1 MSEEV
6 KNNEF
11 TFENPAYRQ
20 TYWHTCSHVMAQA
33 VKRLWPE
40 VKLAIGPSID
50 EGWYY
55 DLDAP
60 FAFTPEH
67 LEQIEAEMRKIC
79 KEKLKLERF
88 ELPREEA
95 LKFMEEKAEPY
106 KVELI
111 NDLPADA
118 HISFY
123 KQGEFTDLCAGPHL
137 DSTGRIKGNALKLTA
152 CNAAYWRGDSNRE
165 TLQRIY
171 GIAFPKKDELDAYLQ
186 RIEEAKKR
194 DHRKLGRELGLFM
207 LRDEGPGFPFFLP
220 KGMTLKNTLLDYWRQ
235 VHKKYGYVE
244 ISTPI
249 ILNRQ
254 LWERSGHWD
263 HYKQN
268 MYTTVIDEEDY
279 AIKPMNCPGG
289 MLVYKSEP
297 HSYRDLPLRMAELG
311 LVHRHEMSGAL
322 HGLFRV
328 RCFTQDDAHIFMTPD
343 QMKDE
348 IKNVVKLFDEI
359 YSTFGLTYQI
369 ELSTMPEDHMGDE
382 KDWKFAEDT
391 LQAAI
396 TEMGKDFVINAGDGA
411 FYGPKLDFHLAD
423 SLGRTWQCGTIQLD
437 FQMPERFDL
446 EYVGEDGEKHRPVMI
461 HRALLGSIERFIGV
475 ITEHFA
481 GAFPAW
487 LSPVQVKL
495 LPVTDRAM
503 DYAKNVAAQL
513 DSQGFRVEVD
523 GRNEKIGKK
532 IREATLEKIPFML
545 VVGDRD
551 MEAGTVSVRTRT
563 GEDLG
568 AMSLADFAAKLHE
581 IVDSKARQ

>member
-1 MSEEV
+1 MSEEN
-6 KNNEF
+6 KY
-11 TFENPAYRQ
+11 TFENEEYRR
-20 TYWHTCSHVMAQA
+20 TYWHTCSHVLAQA
-33 VKRLWPE
+33 VKRLHPE
-40 VKLAIGPSID
+40 VKLAIGPSI
-50 EGWYY
+50 ENGFYY

-60 FAFTPEH
+60 FAFTPED
-67 LEQIEAEMRKIC
+67 LAEIEGEMRKIC

-95 LKFMEEKAEPY
+95 LQYMEERQEPY

-123 KQGEFTDLCAGPHL
+123 KQGEFVDLCAGPHL
-137 DSTGRIKGNALKLTA
+137 DSTGRIKGNAIKLTA
-152 CNAAYWRGDSNRE
+152 CNAAYWRGDSNRQ

-171 GIAFPKKDELDAYLQ
+171 GVAFPKKEELDAYLE
-186 RIEEAKKR
+186 RIEEAKRR
-194 DHRKLGRELGLFM
+194 DHRKLGKELGLFM
-207 LRDEGPGFPFFLP
+207 MTEEGPGFPFFLP
-220 KGMTLKNTLLDYWRQ
+220 KGMVLKNTLLDYWRQ
-235 VHKKYGYVE
+235 CHKRYGYVE

-249 ILNRQ
+249 ILNQ
-254 LWERSGHWD
+254 ELWHRSGHWD
-263 HYKQN
+263 HYKDN
-268 MYTTVIDEEDY
+268 MYTTVIDGEDY

-289 MLVYKSEP
+289 MLVYKNEP

-487 LSPVQVKL
+487 LSPVQIKL